1 MGNKLSPLLAD
12 VFLSDFELA
21 LGKEKLFPRVW
32 RRYVDDIFATV
43 KERYLTQTLDLLN
56 SRHST
61 IKFTVEKEIEGKLPF
76 LDLMITRKADNKL
89 KFGIYR
95 KATSTDRYITSDSNH
110 FGAQKQAAFHSM
122 AHRLFNVPME
132 NEEFQA
138 EREKIYKAAVLN
150 GYEKRFVDKILR
162 KHKRKKHRQNATT
175 LEPDKKQERRI
186 CLPFYPK
193 ITNPVQTVLKQH
205 GYQVAYKSGN
215 TLKDLLCN
223 LKDKVPT
230 DQKSGIYQIP
240 CKDCPAVYIGQ
251 TRRKFKVRIREHK
264 LAVDHERGND
274 SSVAV
279 HTIAH
284 NHTID
289 WDSAKL
295 VKTVRKAAHL
305 NAWESMYI
313 ANAEH
318 VLMNEDDAPIS
329 SPLFHL
335 TNLKIQ

>member
-1 MGNKLSPLLAD
+1 MGNKLSPLLAN
-12 VFLSDFELA
+12 VFLSDFEVA
-21 LGKEKLFPRVW
+21 LGTEKLFPRVW
-32 RRYVDDIFATV
+32 RRYVYDIFAVV

-76 LDLMITRKADNKL
+76 LDLMITRIADNKL
-89 KFGIYR
+89 KFGVYR
-95 KATSTDRYITSDSNH
+95 KPTSTDRYITSDSNH

-122 AHRLFNVPME
+122 AH
-132 NEEFQA
+132 
-138 EREKIYKAAVLN
+138 
-150 GYEKRFVDKILR
+150 
-162 KHKRKKHRQNATT
+162 HRQNATT
-175 LEPDKKQERRI
+175 LEQDKKQERRI
-186 CLPFYPK
+186 CLPFYHK
-193 ITNPVQTVLKQH
+193 ITNPVQTALKQH

-264 LAVDHERGND
+264 HAVDHERGND
-274 SSVAV
+274 SSAAAY
-279 HTIAH
+279 TIAH